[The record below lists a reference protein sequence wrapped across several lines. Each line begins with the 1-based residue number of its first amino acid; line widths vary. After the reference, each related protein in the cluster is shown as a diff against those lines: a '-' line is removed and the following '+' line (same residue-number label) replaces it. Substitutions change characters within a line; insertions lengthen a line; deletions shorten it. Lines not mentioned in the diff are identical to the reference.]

1 MRSKATDATDSRPA
15 GTRKA
20 SWHRMVYSR
29 AFTLIELLVVV
40 AIIAILAALLLPA
53 PQSAKARAKMISCMS
68 NLKQHGVAFALYC
81 ADNRDFLPPCLVAA
95 GSATEKVNRWTV
107 AWAYGWDNY
116 FYLWPYAPGMDLYIC
131 PAVAS
136 DFKSLIQGTED
147 PNDVGYL
154 DLNNNGTHDAG
165 ELTGEFTW
173 WGGYGVNEA
182 LMSIN
187 ISSRLTDLYAPA
199 QVCMEADSGIYN
211 LEPGVWRS
219 PFAVTTAYY
228 VPGAHDVAASG
239 ASGFRGREA
248 TEGRHPGK
256 QVNVLYGDFHVAP
269 VNARTQRDLPASDPF
284 WDNIP

>member
-1 MRSKATDATDSRPA
+1 
-15 GTRKA
+15 
-20 SWHRMVYSR
+20 
-29 AFTLIELLVVV
+29 LIELLVVI
-40 AIIAILAALLLPA
+40 AIIAILSALLLPA
-53 PQSAKARAKMISCMS
+53 LQGAKAKAKMVSCMS

-81 ADNRDFLPPCLVAA
+81 ADNRDYLPPCLVAA
-95 GSATEKVNRWTV
+95 GSATEKLHHWTV
-107 AWAYGWDNY
+107 AWAYGWDCY
-116 FYLWPYAPGMDLYIC
+116 SYLWPYAPNMDLYIC

-154 DLNNNGTHDAG
+154 DLNDNGTHDAK

-187 ISSRLTDLYAPA
+187 ISVRLPDLYAPA

-211 LEPGVWRS
+211 LEPGVWQS

-228 VPGAHDVAASG
+228 VPGAHDVAAAG

-248 TEGRHPGK
+248 TEGRHPAK
-256 QVNVLYGDFHVAP
+256 QVNVLYGDLHVAP
-269 VNARTQRDLPASDPF
+269 VNARTQRNLPASDRF
-284 WDNIP
+284 WGYNP